1 MKSLIFTLLLVL
13 SSGAFG
19 QIVDYNEVITPDSIE
34 PANFEARLVRLAW
47 QNYPL
52 NRTYDANM
60 KIAEAKVKEEKM
72 GWLDPL
78 TLNLNYG
85 EPHFQANKDTTFNSI
100 FFPRYML
107 SLNLNVGR
115 VFSTPHRVKQAEQQ
129 REIAAANYDAQ
140 KLRLRAEVIARYRT
154 YLTNLELLK
163 LRIKSQED
171 AYSTYLDL
179 TQKFQQGTVDLEIF
193 TQSALAYNHATEEK
207 IQAEGDVAITKARLE
222 ELIGVKLE
230 EVR

>member
-1 MKSLIFTLLLVL
+1 MKTLIFSLLALFATL
-13 SSGAFG
+13 SFA
-19 QIVDYNEVITPDSIE
+19 QTVDYSQVITPDSVE
-34 PANFEARLVRLAW
+34 PADFEARLVRLAW
-47 QNYPL
+47 RNHPL
-52 NRTYDANM
+52 NRTYDSEVE
-60 KIAEAKVKEEKM
+60 IAKARVKEQKM

-78 TLNLNYG
+78 TLQLNYG
-85 EPHFQANKDTTFNSI
+85 EPHVNSNFNSG
-100 FFPRYML
+100 FFPRYNL
-107 SLNLNVGR
+107 SVNWNVGN
-115 VFSTPHRVKQAEQQ
+115 VLATPHRVRQAKEEQA
-129 REIAAANYDAQ
+129 IAEAGLDAQ
-140 KLRLRAEVIARYRT
+140 KLRLRAEVITRYRQ

-179 TQKFQQGTVDLEIF
+179 TSKFQQGSVDLAIY

-207 IQAEGDVAITKARLE
+207 IKAEGEVAIAKAMLE